1 MSENQST
8 EEQSYSSKTYQSNN
22 NESTSNCITP
32 KCLGFSKNAV
42 SDQKIESATSC
53 DTSASELPN
62 MSHLQTDKEN
72 NKDCSI
78 KNNPKVYET
87 QMGIGDKCPSRWLPE
102 TSGLQDATF
111 SVKDTEN
118 SQVNILETE
127 HDIDNDIG
135 VDSNSLRTKQQKVI
149 SNLIMNKCD
158 EKQYGTNDVPKCDAE
173 SQMSLQNNGERF
185 NGTERE
191 IRGKEAI
198 EELASELNKA
208 ANTIQDFSQN
218 VSYMF

>member
-1 MSENQST
+1 MSEKQST
-8 EEQSYSSKTYQSNN
+8 EELSFSSKTCQSNN

-42 SDQKIESATSC
+42 SNQKIESATSC
-53 DTSASELPN
+53 DTSSSQLPN
-62 MSHLQTDKEN
+62 MSHPQTDKEN
-72 NKDCSI
+72 NKDYSI
-78 KNNPKVYET
+78 ENSPKAFGT

-102 TSGLQDATF
+102 TSGLQDASF

-118 SQVNILETE
+118 SQVNILETK
-127 HDIDNDIG
+127 HNIDNDIG
-135 VDSNSLRTKQQKVI
+135 VDSNSLRTKHQKVI

-158 EKQYGTNDVPKCDAE
+158 EKQYGTNDVPKCDAK

-218 VSYMF
+218 VSHIF